1 MADHRARIY
10 GTEEDK
16 VNCPVRVT
24 LHVKCE
30 LHCMSSSVT
39 RRTGLFS
46 HWLFIGCVL
55 LFFPPFLLQFYI
67 KIGACRHRD
76 RCGRQ
81 HVLPLFS
88 CTILIPHMWQLPAPD
103 ERGKPKFDN
112 DACDEFVE
120 DVRPC

>member
-24 LHVKCE
+24 LHVKCD
-30 LHCMSSSVT
+30 LAYWFVFT
-39 RRTGLFS
+39 LAFS
-46 HWLFIGCVL
+46 WVRVW
-55 LFFPPFLLQFYI
+55 FFFSPFLLQFYI